1 MKKLFILIASLVL
14 VGSLSAKMEFT
25 KIGQH
30 PELLQSGKEKP
41 WCHICGMS
49 LKMFY
54 KTSHAVVL
62 KDGSKRQY
70 CSIRCLVADWK
81 NIKDSV
87 KEILVVDAKSE
98 KFIPAKKAFYVVG
111 SKVKGTMSKVSKIAF
126 KNEADA
132 KEFAKKF
139 GGKIVSFDE
148 VFEIASKSFA
158 SDVKM
163 LKMKKKMMIYPK
175 AKMFYK
181 KMCKED
187 IDGSRF
193 KTIGELKTF
202 LVKNK
207 PCGDIKGKKLQML
220 ALYIKEAKDSTSSTQ
235 KQIIKVP
242 HDAKC
247 PVCGM
252 FVAKYPRWATEVVL
266 DDSKELYFDGCKDM
280 FKYLLSHKV
289 AIKDIFVT
297 DYYNQNEIKAK
308 KAYYVIGSDVLGPM
322 GAELI
327 PFALES
333 DAKVFLKDHRG
344 KKIVSFDE
352 VTKEVM
358 KDFE

>member
-1 MKKLFILIASLVL
+1 MKKLFIMIASLVL

-25 KIGQH
+25 KMGQH

-139 GGKIVSFDE
+139 GGKIVGFDE
-148 VFEIASKSFA
+148 AFELASKSFA

-163 LKMKKKMMIYPK
+163 LKMKKKM
-175 AKMFYK
+175 K
-181 KMCKED
+181 KQ
-187 IDGSRF
+187 
-193 KTIGELKTF
+193 T
-202 LVKNK
+202 
-207 PCGDIKGKKLQML
+207 
-220 ALYIKEAKDSTSSTQ
+220 
-235 KQIIKVP
+235 IKVP

-252 FVAKYPRWATEVVL
+252 FVSKYPRWATEVVL
-266 DDSKELYFDGCKDM
+266 DDGKELYFDGCKDM

-289 AIKDIFVT
+289 AIKEIFVT